1 MLQDPHLLRRV
12 EILRLDLA
20 AAAFGKGV
28 DGGLPVKVV
37 PLEDVERQ
45 FLVLDVRSAP
55 EVEQGRGKRGR
66 SWRPGEITVKLR
78 HFHIEPKW
86 TRDLAVIGT

>member
-1 MLQDPHLLRRV
+1 MFSIEIDTSIRRQDPHLLRRV

-20 AAAFGKGV
+20 AAAFGEGV

-37 PLEDVERQ
+37 PLKDVERQ

-66 SWRPGEITVKLR
+66 SWRPRKITVKLR
-78 HFHIEPKW
+78 HFHIELK
-86 TRDLAVIGT
+86 